1 MTGKQTPQIAAT
13 LRTAAKRLRLG
24 VDGPLTADALEAIA
38 AAFEAPQGYCIRVH
52 GLISHDYFLPT
63 ADGARRAARDNGF
76 ADHEFEVVPVVALG
90 AVNTDTRF
98 G

>member
-1 MTGKQTPQIAAT
+1 MAQQSSEVAVT
-13 LRTAAKRLRLG
+13 LRVAAKRLRLG

-63 ADGARRAARDNGF
+63 ADGVRRAARDDGF

-90 AVNTDTRF
+90 AVNTATR